1 MHTDESAFRFLV
13 EQSSDTI
20 LLLDPAGIVAY
31 ANPAAEQL
39 FGRSLADLIGE
50 EFGGISTAEEQSDI
64 YIPHPQRGNVATNA
78 RSTTIRLNDIP
89 YTAVYLRD
97 ISERVQV
104 EERLR
109 QSSVALDTIDQGL
122 MITRPDTTIV
132 AVNSAFTRIT
142 GYTKEEALGQ
152 TSELQRTGRQEDE
165 ERFTE
170 MRRILEREGHWT
182 GVLWRRRK
190 NGKIYQEWLSISPVH
205 RVNGD
210 LINYVA
216 IFSDMTAINELQQLA
231 HHDYLTGLFNRA
243 ALQERLDEEMD
254 RIARYGDVFSLIMF
268 DLDHFKAVNDRYGH
282 DTGDRVLKQV
292 AELTLDEAR
301 DIDIT
306 ARWGGEEFLILL
318 PGTEGDRARVL
329 AERIRKRIA
338 RAAFPEAGCITI
350 SLGIAEIH
358 AGESQQDMI
367 KRVDQA
373 LYKAKET
380 RNRSEMAQ
388 ESGHREGCR

>member
-1 MHTDESAFRFLV
+1 MFPDNAAFRSLV

-20 LLLDPAGIVAY
+20 LLLDPAGTVAY

-39 FGRSLADLIGE
+39 FGRSLANLIGK

-78 RSTTIRLNDIP
+78 RRTTIRLDDIS
-89 YTAVYLRD
+89 YTTVYLRD
-97 ISERVQV
+97 ISERVQA

-109 QSSVALDTIDQGL
+109 QSSVALDAIDQGL
-122 MITRPDTTIV
+122 MITRPDTVIV
-132 AVNSAFTRIT
+132 AVNSAFTAIT
-142 GYTKEEALGQ
+142 GYTEEEALGQ
-152 TSELQRTGRQEDE
+152 TPEMQRTGRQEDE
-165 ERFTE
+165 ESFTE

-182 GVLWRRRK
+182 GALWRRRK
-190 NGKIYQEWLSISPVH
+190 NGEIYQEWLSISPVH
-205 RVNGD
+205 RDNGD
-210 LINYVA
+210 LIYYVA
-216 IFSDMTAINELQQLA
+216 IFSDMTAINELRQLA

-243 ALQERLDEEMD
+243 ALQQHLDEEMG
-254 RIARYGDVFSLIMF
+254 RTARYGDVFSLIMF
-268 DLDHFKAVNDRYGH
+268 DLDHFKAINDRYGH
-282 DTGDRVLKQV
+282 DTGDRVLQQV
-292 AELTLDEAR
+292 AELTLDEVR

-306 ARWGGEEFLILL
+306 ARWGGEEFMILL
-318 PGTEGDRARVL
+318 PGTEGDRAQVL

-338 RAAFPEAGCITI
+338 RAAFPEAGYITI
-350 SLGIAEIH
+350 SLGIAEIS
-358 AGESQQDMI
+358 AGESLQDMI
-367 KRVDQA
+367 LRVDHA

>member
-1 MHTDESAFRFLV
+1 MFPDNAAFRSLV

-20 LLLDPAGIVAY
+20 LLLDPAGTVAY

-39 FGRSLADLIGE
+39 FGRSLANLIGE

-64 YIPHPQRGNVATNA
+64 YILHPQRGNVATNA
-78 RSTTIRLNDIP
+78 RRRTIRLDDIP

-97 ISERVQV
+97 ISERVQA

-109 QSSVALDTIDQGL
+109 QSSVALDAIDQGL
-122 MITRPDTTIV
+122 MITRPDTIIV
-132 AVNSAFTRIT
+132 AVNSAFTAIT
-142 GYTKEEALGQ
+142 GYTEEEALGQ
-152 TSELQRTGRQEDE
+152 TPELQRTGRQEDE
-165 ERFTE
+165 ESFTE

-182 GVLWRRRK
+182 GALWRRRK
-190 NGKIYQEWLSISPVH
+190 NGEIYQEWLSISPVH
-205 RVNGD
+205 RDNGD
-210 LINYVA
+210 LIYYVA
-216 IFSDMTAINELQQLA
+216 IFSDMTAINELRQLA

-243 ALQERLDEEMD
+243 ALREHLDEEMG
-254 RIARYGDVFSLIMF
+254 RTARYGDVFSLIMF

-282 DTGDRVLKQV
+282 DTGDRVLQQV
-292 AELTLDEAR
+292 AELTLEEVR

-306 ARWGGEEFLILL
+306 ARWGGEEFMILL
-318 PGTEGDRARVL
+318 PGTEGDRAQVL

-338 RAAFPEAGCITI
+338 RAAFPEAGYITI
-350 SLGIAEIH
+350 SLGIAEIS
-358 AGESQQDMI
+358 AGESLQDMI
-367 KRVDQA
+367 LRVDHA

-388 ESGHREGCR
+388 KPGPGEASR

>member
-1 MHTDESAFRFLV
+1 MFPDEAAFRSLV

-20 LLLDPAGIVAY
+20 LLLDPAGTVAY

-39 FGRSLADLIGE
+39 FGRPLANLIGE

-78 RSTTIRLNDIP
+78 RSTTIRLDDIP

-97 ISERVQV
+97 ISERVQA

-109 QSSVALDTIDQGL
+109 QSSVALDAIDQGL

-132 AVNSAFTRIT
+132 AVNPAFTTIT
-142 GYTKEEALGQ
+142 GYTEEEALGH
-152 TSELQRTGRQEDE
+152 TPELQRTGRQEDE
-165 ERFTE
+165 ESFSE

-182 GVLWRRRK
+182 GALRRRRK
-190 NGKIYQEWLSISPVH
+190 NGEIYQEWLSISPVH
-205 RVNGD
+205 RDNGN
-210 LINYVA
+210 LIYYVA
-216 IFSDMTAINELQQLA
+216 IFSDMTAINELRQLA

-243 ALQERLDEEMD
+243 ALQQHLDEEMG
-254 RIARYGDVFSLIMF
+254 RTARYGDVFSLIMF
-268 DLDHFKAVNDRYGH
+268 DLDHFKAINDRHGH
-282 DTGDRVLKQV
+282 DAGDRVLQQV
-292 AELTLDEAR
+292 AELTLDEVR

-306 ARWGGEEFLILL
+306 ARWGGEEFMILL
-318 PGTEGDRARVL
+318 PATDGDQAQVL

-338 RAAFPEAGCITI
+338 RTAFAEAGYITI
-350 SLGIAEIH
+350 SLGIAEIP
-358 AGESQQDMI
+358 AGESLQDMI
-367 KRVDQA
+367 LRVDQA

-380 RNRSEMAQ
+380 RNRSEMARKP
-388 ESGHREGCR
+388 GPREASR